1 MTAEDVKL
9 SFERIKDPAI
19 VSPRGGQFGNIDS
32 MTVIDANTLQMKL
45 KAPQADLFAVMSD
58 QYNFVIPKE
67 TAVKGKDAIK
77 SAADVIGSGPYEL
90 FLDTN
95 ALIHVE
101 WFAQLPDEIRT
112 RSVFNPWPAMQ
123 EQWLSNPEFRKAPAD
138 RITEMIEPLVKL
150 GASFRNQFANEQE
163 RLLCKNDAALRTC

>member
-1 MTAEDVKL
+1 MISTFHQIMPIVGETVPYAERNIVTSSGTALIWIFINVQK
-9 SFERIKDPAI
+9 
-19 VSPRGGQFGNIDS
+19 
-32 MTVIDANTLQMKL
+32 
-45 KAPQADLFAVMSD
+45 
-58 QYNFVIPKE
+58 
-67 TAVKGKDAIK
+67 
-77 SAADVIGSGPYEL
+77 GSGPYEL